1 MSKRD
6 WRETDEDVENVEA
19 WVEIVYDLLDLV
31 PEDHRAEVLAACS
44 KKEEADREER
54 ERTGPGFSVMKLD
67 ENWRDGPGVRHWN
80 AIERLKSLIVQV
92 FVRQIRNNH
101 HPRDAADILFVE
113 HPHGDGSG
121 SLGDYLDDLPRSRR

>member
-80 AIERLKSLIVQV
+80 AIERARYDRGSQV
-92 FVRQIRNNH
+92 DRGGLHVR
-101 HPRDAADILFVE
+101 
-113 HPHGDGSG
+113 GDQ
-121 SLGDYLDDLPRSRR
+121 LGVLARETLAELPIDVANGCVHIGVRG